1 MNRAAVAFSLLMIA
15 ATVLGGPIVLG
26 GPATA
31 RAADDFPYDRVL
43 LLDVAP
49 MRPLKRV
56 PFLTVVENGVTTIE
70 LWCRTA
76 KARVQVSDNAIRIEI
91 APLSEALPQYMSAG
105 QCSDERIQADMQT
118 LEALTQAIEW
128 RKRGDG
134 IELIGPMPMRFRASS
149 H

>member
-1 MNRAAVAFSLLMIA
+1 MNRRAIAFSVLMIA
-15 ATVLGGPIVLG
+15 ATVLGGP
-26 GPATA
+26 AST
-31 RAADDFPYDRVL
+31 RAADEFPYDRVL

-56 PFLTVVENGVTTIE
+56 PFLTVVENGITTIE

-76 KARVQVSDNAIRIEI
+76 KARVQVSDTAIRIEI
-91 APLSEALPQYMSAG
+91 APLSEALPQYMSTG
-105 QCSDERIQADMQT
+105 QCSEDRVQADMQT
-118 LEALTQAIEW
+118 LEALTQVTEW

-134 IELIGPMPMRFRASS
+134 IELLGPAPMRFRASS